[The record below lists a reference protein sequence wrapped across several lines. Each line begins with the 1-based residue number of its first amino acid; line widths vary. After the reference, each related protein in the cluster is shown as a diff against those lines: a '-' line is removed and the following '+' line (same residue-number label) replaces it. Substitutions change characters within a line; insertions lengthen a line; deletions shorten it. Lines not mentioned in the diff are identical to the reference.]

1 MLRSF
6 GGQVSVGTE
15 HGSRGK
21 GNSMNERDILE
32 GESDGSPVCIKC
44 FRPVNPLDH
53 YCPNCGGAT
62 GQFTHYLP
70 FVNIRWQASVW
81 GQAWRQIWSR
91 EVSIPGRLFRLLMI
105 IWNVPVMLIGLLF
118 RASREIE
125 NDRCQQGTSASVPE
139 GPHQGN

>member
-1 MLRSF
+1 
-6 GGQVSVGTE
+6 
-15 HGSRGK
+15 
-21 GNSMNERDILE
+21 MNERDIPE
-32 GESDGSPVCIKC
+32 DESDGSPVCIRC

-91 EVSIPGRLFRLLMI
+91 EVSIPGRLLRFFMI
-105 IWNVPVMLIGLLF
+105 VWNVPIMLIGLLF
-118 RASREIE
+118 GSSQETE
-125 NDRCQQGTSASVPE
+125 KDQCQHGTSADVPE
-139 GPHQGN
+139 GPLQS